1 MREMI
6 SLFAVGNPV
15 LSDTLWEDWYQFCLQ
30 QEQKYGFVF
39 SHVSC
44 RTESLHPDGI
54 RTRSRYLKKMETAI
68 NRKENIFSMEFYL
81 LPKEF
86 YQAVFDFKVYMGLS
100 LGDRNYCEITI
111 EDHFLEEFPC
121 QDYLDKIR
129 KFLQVTRAEINLLPN
144 GQVFNYNVNC
154 ILNPVD
160 GREARHIIRK
170 IYAE

>member
-15 LSDTLWEDWYQFCLQ
+15 LSDTLWEDWYRFCLQ

-44 RTESLHPDGI
+44 RTESLHPNGI

-68 NRKENIFSMEFYL
+68 NRKENIFSMEFY
-81 LPKEF
+81 
-86 YQAVFDFKVYMGLS
+86 
-100 LGDRNYCEITI
+100 
-111 EDHFLEEFPC
+111 
-121 QDYLDKIR
+121 
-129 KFLQVTRAEINLLPN
+129 LLPN

>member
-1 MREMI
+1 
-6 SLFAVGNPV
+6 
-15 LSDTLWEDWYQFCLQ
+15 
-30 QEQKYGFVF
+30 
-39 SHVSC
+39 
-44 RTESLHPDGI
+44 
-54 RTRSRYLKKMETAI
+54 
-68 NRKENIFSMEFYL
+68 MEFYL
-81 LPKEF
+81 LPKDF

-100 LGDRNYCEITI
+100 LGNRNYCEITI

-121 QDYLDKIR
+121 QDYLDNVR